1 MAVNISARLFNHGDL
16 LGVAD
21 RALVAAGLEPR
32 FLEVEIT
39 EGVIM
44 RDLEHTIDLLRELRR
59 RGVRA
64 SVDDFGTGYC
74 ALGYLRDFPLDV
86 LKIDRSFVQRLG
98 ADPRDE
104 AVTAT
109 IIQIAHT
116 FALHV
121 VAEGAET
128 ASQVRK
134 LVAMNCDALQ
144 GYYFSRPVSAEECG
158 RLLRNPRPFADQE
171 SEGWR

>member
-1 MAVNISARLFNHGDL
+1 
-16 LGVAD
+16 
-21 RALVAAGLEPR
+21 
-32 FLEVEIT
+32 
-39 EGVIM
+39 
-44 RDLEHTIDLLRELRR
+44 
-59 RGVRA
+59 VRA

-86 LKIDRSFVQRLG
+86 VKIDRSFVQRLG
-98 ADPRDE
+98 ADARDE

-128 ASQVRK
+128 VPQVRR
-134 LVAMNCDALQ
+134 LVALDCDALQ
-144 GYYFSRPVSAEECG
+144 GYYFSRPVPAEECS
-158 RLLRNPRPFADQE
+158 RLLRNPQPFADLE
-171 SEGWR
+171 GEGWR